1 MSSQPDQRIVLLQSI
16 LWDLRDENS
25 ELKTQILEKNEQIAQ
40 LRRHLNAANSKVAK
54 LHQLVFPD
62 VFLAPR

>member
-1 MSSQPDQRIVLLQSI
+1 MSSQAEQRIVLLQNGY
-16 LWDLRDENS
+16 WDLLDENA

-40 LRRHLNAANSKVAK
+40 LRRELNAATNKAAK
-54 LHQLVFPD
+54 LQQLVSPD